1 MVIRRGVVLVARR
14 PLFLYYSKRLYFV
27 HRFIK
32 HFIKRCLYNHLT
44 PLIASF
50 VGDSMRSFFL
60 QKGQAERSI
69 SCRGGYFCPG
79 RSRSGPADAGAWT
92 VPPGGLRFHQLA
104 LPFESGAR
112 RRRGCCFFAL
122 FCYSRHSW
130 PGRYDDKKLSRNLW
144 LIGFCRSIFLI
155 KNRAA
160 G

>member
-44 PLIASF
+44 PLIASL
-50 VGDSMRSFFL
+50 VCDSMRSFFFAKRASRAQYIL
-60 QKGQAERSI
+60 PWRD
-69 SCRGGYFCPG
+69 CPG